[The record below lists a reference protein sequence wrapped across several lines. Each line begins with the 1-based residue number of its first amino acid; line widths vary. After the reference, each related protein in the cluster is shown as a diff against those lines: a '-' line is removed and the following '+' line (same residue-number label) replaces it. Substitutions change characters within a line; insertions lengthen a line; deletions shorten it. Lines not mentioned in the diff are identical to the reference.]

1 VVAAAHLPRQTRIPP
16 IPSLPPRPPT
26 PPPPPPPP
34 APPAPPGP
42 PTPPAPPVPD
52 AAPPAPPEPATPA
65 PPVATLGDPLF
76 SGSRPP
82 LYVPHPVPPSAARPD
97 VEAAAVPDT
106 VLDGAAYGPLTVRA
120 ASVRGD
126 AHRYHAEPRQDSL
139 CVARLGD
146 PDGTAGLLLLAVAD
160 GVGSAARSHLGSALV
175 CRETVRLLDEYAE
188 ELSECLRAGN
198 ERSLNGLVNSAVGRI
213 ADRLVRTAE
222 EAGHRPGDYATTLRV
237 LLVPLDP
244 AVRGRLLLTVGDGG
258 TALLRDGVWQLDVLG
273 DAQRPGTGIIDTG
286 TPALP
291 STRHAEVDLV
301 TTLPGDLLV
310 LSTDGLSTMLAGD
323 GGSRDFLG
331 RAWGGGAPPGLADFL
346 WQLQYRVKSYDDDRT
361 AVCLWEADA

>member
-1 VVAAAHLPRQTRIPP
+1 M
-16 IPSLPPRPPT
+16 RPGGPGA
-26 PPPPPPPP
+26 P
-34 APPAPPGP
+34 APPAPPAL
-42 PTPPAPPVPD
+42 PTTPAPPVPD
-52 AAPPAPPEPATPA
+52 APPAEPATPVPPV

-82 LYVPHPVPPSAARPD
+82 LYVPHPGPPSAARPD

-175 CRETVRLLDEYAE
+175 CRETARLLDEYAE

-258 TALLRDGVWQLDVLG
+258 TALLRDGVWQLDVVG
-273 DAQRPGTGIIDTG
+273 DAQRPGTGIIDTA
-286 TPALP
+286 TAALP

-310 LSTDGLSTMLAGD
+310 LSTDGLSTLLAGD

-331 RAWGGGAPPGLADFL
+331 RAWGGGAPPPGLADFL

-361 AVCLWEADA
+361 AVCLWEADS